1 MSSCAGLCAAE
12 SPCLV
17 LSGEMGGGAQPD
29 YNSSRLGVREREEL
43 CHYTAKRRGVGSEKR
58 SKLLCTL
65 LEVRHSNVSKLDIV
79 PAFVLPFLPG
89 FVWRGGRR
97 CAQSDY

>member
-1 MSSCAGLCAAE
+1 MSSFAGLCAAE

-65 LEVRHSNVSKLDIV
+65 LEVRHSTRVCL
-79 PAFVLPFLPG
+79 AFLARVCLARWAAMRA
-89 FVWRGGRR
+89 V
-97 CAQSDY
+97 